1 MSAVKKVALIFGAS
15 GGIGSNIY
23 RNLKIKKFEV
33 YGYSR
38 TSDPDNNNNIIGE
51 KYLKDLSNKF
61 IEKNIKIKIFI
72 NAIGFLHDNYYSPE
86 KKLQDINLEYMKKC
100 FEVNTIPTALMIK
113 YFCPLM
119 IKEEK
124 SIFATISAK
133 VGSISDNYLGGWY
146 SYRASKAALNQII
159 KTSSIEQKRLNKNLI
174 MVSVH
179 PGTVSTRLSNPFIGK
194 RNVQSPSEAAT
205 KIISL
210 LETLTFEDSGL
221 FFDYNKKIIPF

>member
-1 MSAVKKVALIFGAS
+1 MSASKKAALVFGVS

-23 RNLKIKKFEV
+23 SNLKRKKFEV
-33 YGYSR
+33 YGFSR
-38 TSDPDNNNNIIGE
+38 TTEPNNNIISE
-51 KYLKDLSNKF
+51 KYLKDLSLKF
-61 IEKNIKIKIFI
+61 IEQNIKIKIFI

-86 KKLQDINLEYMKKC
+86 KKLQDINQEYMKKC
-100 FEVNTIPTALMIK
+100 FEINTIPTALMIK

-119 IKEEK
+119 IKDEK
-124 SIFATISAK
+124 SIFASISAK

-179 PGTVSTRLSNPFIGK
+179 PGTVNTKLSSPFIGK
-194 RNVQSPSEAAT
+194 RKVQTPSEAAI
-205 KIISL
+205 KIINL
-210 LETLTFEDSGL
+210 LEKLTLEDSGL
-221 FFDYNKKIIPF
+221 FFDYNKNIIPF

>member
-1 MSAVKKVALIFGAS
+1 MSTTRKVALVFGVS
-15 GGIGSNIY
+15 GGIGSHIY
-23 RNLKIKKFEV
+23 SNLKKKKFEV
-33 YGYSR
+33 YGFSR
-38 TSDPDNNNNIIGE
+38 TTEPNTSNIIGE

-61 IEKNIKIKIFI
+61 IEENIKIKIFI
-72 NAIGFLHDNYYSPE
+72 NAIGFLHDSYHSPE

-100 FEVNTIPTALMIK
+100 FEINTIPTALMIK

-179 PGTVSTRLSNPFIGK
+179 PGTVNTRLSSPFVGK
-194 RNVQSPSEAAT
+194 KKVQTPFEAAT
-205 KIISL
+205 KIINL
-210 LETLTFEDSGL
+210 LETLTLKDSGL
-221 FFDYNKKIIPF
+221 FFDYNKNIIPF

>member
-1 MSAVKKVALIFGAS
+1 MSDTKKVALVFGVS
-15 GGIGSNIY
+15 GGIGGNIY
-23 RNLKIKKFEV
+23 SHLKRKNFKV
-33 YGYSR
+33 YGFSR
-38 TSDPDNNNNIIGE
+38 KTDPDNNIISE

-61 IEKNIKIKIFI
+61 IEQNIKIKILI

-86 KKLQDINLEYMKKC
+86 KKLQDISLEYMKKS

-113 YFCPLM
+113 YFCPTM
-119 IKEEK
+119 IKQEK
-124 SIFATISAK
+124 SIFASISAK

-179 PGTVSTRLSNPFIGK
+179 PGTVNTKLSSPFIGK
-194 RNVQSPSEAAT
+194 RKVQSPSEAAT
-205 KIISL
+205 KIINL
-210 LETLTFEDSGL
+210 LETLTSEDSGL
-221 FFDYNKKIIPF
+221 FFDYNKNIIPF

>member
-1 MSAVKKVALIFGAS
+1 MSASKKAALVFGVS

-23 RNLKIKKFEV
+23 SNLKKKKFEV
-33 YGYSR
+33 YGFSR
-38 TSDPDNNNNIIGE
+38 TTEPNNNIISE
-51 KYLKDLSNKF
+51 KYLKDLSLKF
-61 IEKNIKIKIFI
+61 IEQNIKIKIFI

-86 KKLQDINLEYMKKC
+86 KKLQDINQEYMKKC
-100 FEVNTIPTALMIK
+100 FEINTIPTALMIK

-119 IKEEK
+119 TKDEK
-124 SIFATISAK
+124 SIFASISAK

-179 PGTVSTRLSNPFIGK
+179 PGTVNTRLSKPFIGK
-194 RNVQSPSEAAT
+194 RKVQTPSEAAI
-205 KIISL
+205 KIINL
-210 LETLTFEDSGL
+210 LEKLTLEDSGL
-221 FFDYNKKIIPF
+221 FFDYNKNIIPF

>member
-1 MSAVKKVALIFGAS
+1 MSTAKKVALVFGVS

-23 RNLKIKKFEV
+23 NNLKRKKFEV
-33 YGYSR
+33 YGFSR
-38 TSDPDNNNNIIGE
+38 TTDPNNNIISE
-51 KYLKDLSNKF
+51 NYLKDLSNKF
-61 IEKNIKIKIFI
+61 KEQNIKINIFI
-72 NAIGFLHDNYYSPE
+72 NTIGFLHDNYYSPE

-100 FEVNTIPTALMIK
+100 FEINTIPTALMIK

-124 SIFATISAK
+124 SIFASISAK

-146 SYRASKAALNQII
+146 SYRASKAALNQVI

-179 PGTVSTRLSNPFIGK
+179 PGTVNTKLSSPFIGK
-194 RNVQSPSEAAT
+194 RKVQTPSEAAT
-205 KIISL
+205 KIINL
-210 LETLTFEDSGL
+210 LETLTSEDSGL
-221 FFDYNKKIIPF
+221 FFDYNKNIIPF

>member
-1 MSAVKKVALIFGAS
+1 MSDTKKVALVFGIS
-15 GGIGSNIY
+15 GGIGGSINSH
-23 RNLKIKKFEV
+23 LKRKNFKV
-33 YGYSR
+33 YGVSR
-38 TSDPDNNNNIIGE
+38 TTEPNNNIISE

-61 IEKNIKIKIFI
+61 IERKIKIKMFI
-72 NAIGFLHDNYYSPE
+72 NAIGYLHDNYYSPE

-100 FEVNTIPTALMIK
+100 FEINTIPTALMIK
-113 YFCPLM
+113 YFCPIM

-124 SIFATISAK
+124 SIFASISAK

-179 PGTVSTRLSNPFIGK
+179 PGTVNTNLSSPFVGK
-194 RNVQSPSEAAT
+194 RKVQTPAEAAT
-205 KIISL
+205 KIINL
-210 LETLTFEDSGL
+210 LENLSLEDSGL
-221 FFDYNKKIIPF
+221 FFDYNHDIIPF

>member
-1 MSAVKKVALIFGAS
+1 MSATKKVALIFGVS

-23 RNLKIKKFEV
+23 SNLKRKKFEV
-33 YGYSR
+33 YGFSR
-38 TSDPDNNNNIIGE
+38 TTDPNNNIISE
-51 KYLKDLSNKF
+51 NYLKDLSNKF
-61 IEKNIKIKIFI
+61 KEQNIKINIFI
-72 NAIGFLHDNYYSPE
+72 NTIGFLHDNYYSPE

-124 SIFATISAK
+124 SIFASISAK

-221 FFDYNKKIIPF
+221 FFDYNKKVIPF